1 MVMLLA
7 KHSYMSSCS
16 WAMTEQSVSLQQAQ
30 RNGKP
35 HTVPERQGR
44 STAHC
49 ACRCKRRQSAH
60 RLIRNKDIDNSR
72 LLGFLEGR

>member
-1 MVMLLA
+1 MVMLPA
-7 KHSYMSSCS
+7 KHFYMSSYS
-16 WAMTEQSVSLQQAQ
+16 WAMTEKRVSLQQAQ

-44 STAHC
+44 STAHY
-49 ACRCKRRQSAH
+49 ACRCKRRQSVH
-60 RLIRNKDIDNSR
+60 CLIRNKNIDNSR